1 MPKRRLSYAE
11 RINSAKLLA
20 EGVRKHLAELKQVG
34 IDEPFVT
41 ELEKWKEIVEDLNVE
56 QERLKAELK
65 DKTVNLKKELRK
77 MNSMVSKGR
86 KLVKIEIVPSQWK
99 EFGIEDVR

>member
-1 MPKRRLSYAE
+1 MTKRKASYAE

-20 EGVRKHLAELKQVG
+20 EGVRKHLTELKHVG

-41 ELEKWKEIVEDLNVE
+41 ELENWKKTVEDLNVE

-65 DKTVNLKKELRK
+65 DKTSNLQKEMRK
-77 MNSMVSKGR
+77 MNGMVSKAR